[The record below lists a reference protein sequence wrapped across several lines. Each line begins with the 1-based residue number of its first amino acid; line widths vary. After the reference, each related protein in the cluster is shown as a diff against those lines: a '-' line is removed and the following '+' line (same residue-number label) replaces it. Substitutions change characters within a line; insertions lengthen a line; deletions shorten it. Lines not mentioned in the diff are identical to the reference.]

1 MKARR
6 ALRLEATPDAL
17 IVPSRGGAYMR
28 SLIIIALLLGPS
40 ANRALAEAAPAFS
53 MASSAPVQGRET
65 VSARESAFKAA
76 VADCERMWDRGTRM
90 TKQEWSRTCR
100 RVQDRLEQLQVR

>member
-1 MKARR
+1 
-6 ALRLEATPDAL
+6 
-17 IVPSRGGAYMR
+17 MR
-28 SLIIIALLLGPS
+28 SLSIIALLLGPS

-76 VADCERMWDRGTRM
+76 MADCERMWDRGTHM
-90 TKQEWSRTCR
+90 TKKEWSRTCR
-100 RVQDRLEQLQVR
+100 RVQNRIQQFEQR